1 MSPGKRVMTPRK
13 SRASKATAAKDSPLK
28 KEVTPIFEREETS
41 TITTTQSTVLAST
54 TLTNG
59 ALINIPSATTPV
71 KQEPLVKVEVEEAME
86 TNGDVE
92 IKTTHVKVE
101 LPTGGEPP
109 SAESTK
115 EMLDKAHEMV
125 AEARKFDGESTPSGK
140 RKVDDIDDAEEQD
153 EELEG
158 DSYKSTHVGTEAEAR
173 KAKRAKV
180 LEAQLRKEKVKN
192 RALLGLSATLAI
204 GALLPY
210 VL

>member
-1 MSPGKRVMTPRK
+1 MTPRK

-41 TITTTQSTVLAST
+41 TITTTESTVLAST
-54 TLTNG
+54 ALTNG
-59 ALINIPSATTPV
+59 GLMNAPNATTPV
-71 KQEPLVKVEVEEAME
+71 KREHMVKVEVDEAVE
-86 TNGDVE
+86 TNGDME

-101 LPTGGEPP
+101 LPTVGGPP
-109 SAESTK
+109 SAESTE
-115 EMLDKAHEMV
+115 EMLMKAREMV
-125 AEARKFDGESTPSGK
+125 VEARKLDSESTPSGK
-140 RKVDDIDDAEEQD
+140 RKVDEVDDAEEQD

-158 DSYKSTHVGTEAEAR
+158 DRTEAETR

-204 GALLPY
+204 G
-210 VL
+210 